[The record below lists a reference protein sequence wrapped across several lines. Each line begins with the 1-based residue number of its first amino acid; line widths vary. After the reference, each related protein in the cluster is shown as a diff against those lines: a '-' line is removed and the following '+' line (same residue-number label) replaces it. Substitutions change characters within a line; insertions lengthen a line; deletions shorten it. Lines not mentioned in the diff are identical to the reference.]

1 MVIIREKNV
10 DKLSVNFE
18 GNGLIDIFSACLE
31 NKQSFIVKRLSDP
44 GELQIY
50 ICGESDSTIVP
61 TAKISTNRVIVGL
74 LGLIGAKTIAIIGP
88 DGSGKTTLIDGI
100 KASGIGGAFKFKRFK
115 RYFRRVLFY
124 MRRNT
129 ERNQLDQQLI
139 WLILPLSWVTFVI
152 TNLLPGYSKPTLL
165 DRYFYD
171 YMVRNVRSKD
181 HKLSKVRFYDWWTR
195 HIPRPKKLI
204 VAYCQP
210 EIIHQRKQEMTAD
223 AIYRL
228 YQVYLDQI
236 VNGQLDSVLFCHTGL
251 EPQVSCQQAID
262 FLNDSY

>member
-1 MVIIREKNV
+1 MLDPATNKLQQDTAQTGLNTVFKSCLHKN
-10 DKLSVNFE
+10 
-18 GNGLIDIFSACLE
+18 
-31 NKQSFIVKRLSDP
+31 QSFVVKKIVKTQKLR
-44 GELQIY
+44 IY
-50 ICGESDSTIVP
+50 FFNEANVVEFMITKSYTN
-61 TAKISTNRVIVGL
+61 TALVKF
-74 LGLIGAKTIAIIGP
+74 LGFIGRKTIAVIGP

-181 HKLSKVRFYDWWTR
+181 HELSKVRFYDWWTR